1 MNTIEAYIIAE
12 DLHTGVHLANFLNKN
27 GNKAIIS
34 EENES
39 DYRAQ
44 LKDLVSNNQDSDLN
58 IIITSKPAVL
68 TIEANKLDG
77 IRAVLCKT
85 ADDLDAIDEAG
96 VNTVLLDSSF
106 DDEKLCSM
114 FEKYNYAP
122 SAERRPQPQKPV
134 LQSLKQTYA
143 NAQTRQKAQKK
154 SANPASNENGQ
165 KDGQKEPFWNPQKGV
180 KKNLKDIFGIE

>member
-1 MNTIEAYIIAE
+1 MDTMKAYIIAE
-12 DLHTGVHLANFLNKN
+12 DLHVGVHLANFLNRN

-44 LKDLVSNNQDSDLN
+44 LKDLVFHGGESDLN

-68 TIEANKLDG
+68 TIETNKLDG

-85 ADDLDAIDEAG
+85 ADDLDSIDEAG

-106 DDEKLCSM
+106 DEDEICNL
-114 FEKYNYAP
+114 FEKYNHMP
-122 SAERRPQPQKPV
+122 NMERRPQLQKPIF
-134 LQSLKQTYA
+134 QSLKQTDD
-143 NAQTRQKAQKK
+143 NAQKRQKSQKK
-154 SANPASNENGQ
+154 VSKSVSNENGQ
-165 KDGQKEPFWNPQKGV
+165 KEPLWNPQKGV

>member
-1 MNTIEAYIIAE
+1 MDTMEAYIIAE
-12 DLHTGVHLANFLNKN
+12 DLHTGVHLANFLNRN

-34 EENES
+34 EESES

-44 LKDLVSNNQDSDLN
+44 LKDLVSHSGDSDLN

-85 ADDLDAIDEAG
+85 ADDLDSIDEAG
-96 VNTVLLDSSF
+96 VNTLLLDSSF
-106 DDEKLCSM
+106 DGDELCDL
-114 FEKYNYAP
+114 FEKYNHAP
-122 SAERRPQPQKPV
+122 SVEKRPQQQKPAP
-134 LQSLKQTYA
+134 QPLKQTYA
-143 NAQTRQKAQKK
+143 NAQTRQKPQKK
-154 SANPASNENGQ
+154 FANPESNEN
-165 KDGQKEPFWNPQKGV
+165 GQKEPFWNPQKGV